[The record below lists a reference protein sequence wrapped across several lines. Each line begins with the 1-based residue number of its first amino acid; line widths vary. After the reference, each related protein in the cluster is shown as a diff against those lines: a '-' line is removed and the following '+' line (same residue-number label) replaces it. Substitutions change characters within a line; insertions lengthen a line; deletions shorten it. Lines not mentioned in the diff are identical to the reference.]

1 MRYLLIIILFFIVS
15 CGTTKYIEIPVETT
29 KTEYKDRLIYDSIY
43 IKDSIS
49 NSIINDTIFTTK
61 YKYIYKTKIEKDTIN
76 ITDTI
81 TKTITIEKEKEINKL
96 KTWQIVLMIMGGGS
110 IALMLYK
117 IKKLIL

>member
-15 CGTTKYIEIPVETT
+15 CGTTKYIEIPVETI

-81 TKTITIEKEKEINKL
+81 TKTITIDKEKEVNKL
-96 KTWQIVLMIMGGGS
+96 KTWQIMFMIMGGGS

>member
-15 CGTTKYIEIPVETT
+15 CGTTKYIEIPVETI
-29 KTEYKDRLIYDSIY
+29 KTEYRDKLVYDSIY

-49 NSIINDTIFTTK
+49 NLIRGDTVYITK
-61 YKYIYKTKIEKDTIN
+61 YKYLYKTKIEKDTIN
-76 ITDTI
+76 KTDTI
-81 TKTITIEKEKEINKL
+81 TKTITIEKEKEVNKL

-117 IKKLIL
+117 IKNLIL

>member
-49 NSIINDTIFTTK
+49 NSIINDTVFTTK

-81 TKTITIEKEKEINKL
+81 TKTITIEKEKEVNKL

>member
-15 CGTTKYIEIPVETT
+15 CGTTKYIEIPVETI
-29 KTEYKDRLIYDSIY
+29 KTEYRDKLVYDSIY

-49 NSIINDTIFTTK
+49 NLIRGDTVYITK
-61 YKYIYKTKIEKDTIN
+61 YKYLYKTKIEKDTIN
-76 ITDTI
+76 KTDTI
-81 TKTITIEKEKEINKL
+81 TKTITIEKEKEVNKL